1 MKKYRYLVLII
12 PIIALFTVSFT
23 PLVNYTKKNM
33 SYIKEDPVK
42 IGASYM
48 TLNNPFY
55 EVIDEEMRN
64 IVEANGDIL
73 ITLDPQLSVDKQI
86 EQINYFIEQKCQ
98 VIIINPV
105 DSKRITDALKK
116 ASAKGIKII
125 AIDTSVYEGNDF
137 IDYTVVSDNYYA
149 GVLCAKDMINS
160 VDKANIVLL
169 CHEAANSAVDRIN
182 GFLDTIKDLDNYHIV
197 GRYECEGQ
205 LEQAMPIVEQCIK
218 DSLNF
223 DVIMCLNDPSALGAV
238 AALQDNKMLDKV
250 LVYGIDG
257 SDEAKVL
264 VNDGYM
270 KATIAQYPKLM
281 AKRAIN
287 TAYSLLE
294 SNDKLKEEK
303 MMVNIITK
311 DNIDEFSLEGWQ

>member
-1 MKKYRYLVLII
+1 
-12 PIIALFTVSFT
+12 
-23 PLVNYTKKNM
+23 
-33 SYIKEDPVK
+33 
-42 IGASYM
+42 
-48 TLNNPFY
+48 
-55 EVIDEEMRN
+55 
-64 IVEANGDIL
+64 
-73 ITLDPQLSVDKQI
+73 
-86 EQINYFIEQKCQ
+86 
-98 VIIINPV
+98 
-105 DSKRITDALKK
+105 
-116 ASAKGIKII
+116 
-125 AIDTSVYEGNDF
+125 
-137 IDYTVVSDNYYA
+137 
-149 GVLCAKDMINS
+149 MINS

-182 GFLDTIKDLDNYHIV
+182 GFLDTIQDLDNYHIV

-218 DSLNF
+218 DRLNF

>member
-1 MKKYRYLVLII
+1 
-12 PIIALFTVSFT
+12 
-23 PLVNYTKKNM
+23 
-33 SYIKEDPVK
+33 
-42 IGASYM
+42 
-48 TLNNPFY
+48 
-55 EVIDEEMRN
+55 
-64 IVEANGDIL
+64 
-73 ITLDPQLSVDKQI
+73 
-86 EQINYFIEQKCQ
+86 
-98 VIIINPV
+98 
-105 DSKRITDALKK
+105 
-116 ASAKGIKII
+116 
-125 AIDTSVYEGNDF
+125 
-137 IDYTVVSDNYYA
+137 
-149 GVLCAKDMINS
+149 
-160 VDKANIVLL
+160 
-169 CHEAANSAVDRIN
+169 
-182 GFLDTIKDLDNYHIV
+182 
-197 GRYECEGQ
+197 
-205 LEQAMPIVEQCIK
+205 MPIVEQCIK